1 MLSGETK
8 KIIVFG
14 LTRSGIEPMIYHT
27 RGVYANNHTTD
38 AVLLIEVL
46 VYLVQLRIKI
56 TIIESNTKANSGQ
69 FSYPLPNMI
78 LLLDTITAIGNC
90 RDFVGIHT
98 PK

>member
-1 MLSGETK
+1 VLSGETK

-14 LTRSGIEPMIYHT
+14 LTRSGIEPMIYLT

-56 TIIESNTKANSGQ
+56 TIIESN
-69 FSYPLPNMI
+69 PLPNMI

>member
-1 MLSGETK
+1 
-8 KIIVFG
+8 
-14 LTRSGIEPMIYHT
+14 MIYHT

-56 TIIESNTKANSGQ
+56 TIIESN
-69 FSYPLPNMI
+69 PLPNMI